1 MTSVTPA
8 LEGIRSEEVATLGPV
23 RPVIRAAAAVAVEI
37 GWVTAHLVTYPLGLR
52 RDTGDDV
59 DPRVFTTDRMSIAER
74 SLLAADVSAAATPI
88 VLIHGM
94 VDNRTIFAMLRR
106 GLRRRGFSCIRTFS
120 YGPQTS
126 DVRDAASSLGGF
138 VEALCEQTGADK
150 VHIVG
155 HSLGGL
161 IARYYVQ
168 RGGSPR
174 VHTLVTLGTPHLGTR
189 TAALVPHPLIRQ
201 MRPDSETIAELA
213 APAPGCT
220 TEFIAFYS
228 DVDQMIIPADNA
240 RIEHPDLHAVNI
252 RAPGLGHLS
261 LPISRRIVH
270 QICTT
275 LAGQQGADEA
285 VVMPGLGI
293 PGYRSGAELG

>member
-1 MTSVTPA
+1 MGPLRPA
-8 LEGIRSEEVATLGPV
+8 V
-23 RPVIRAAAAVAVEI
+23 RVFSALAVEI
-37 GWVTAHLVTYPLGLR
+37 GWMATHLATYPLGLL
-52 RDTGDDV
+52 RDAGDDV
-59 DPRVFTTDRMSIAER
+59 DPRVFGTNHMSLAQR

-168 RGGSPR
+168 VCGGSDR
-174 VHTLVTLGTPHLGTR
+174 VESVVTLGTPHQGTV
-189 TAALVPHPLIRQ
+189 AAWLVPHHMVRQ
-201 MRPDSETIAELA
+201 LLPDSEILAELA
-213 APAPGCT
+213 APAPDCT
-220 TEFIAFYS
+220 TRFVAFYS
-228 DVDQMIIPADNA
+228 DVDQMVIPADHG
-240 RIEHPDLHAVNI
+240 RLEHPDLHAENVLVH
-252 RAPGLGHLS
+252 GLGHLS
-261 LPISRRIVH
+261 LPISGRIVH
-270 QICTT
+270 HIGTT
-275 LAGQQGADEA
+275 LAGVAGQRTGVTRHRAGPP
-285 VVMPGLGI
+285 VVHRAGQRGSHPAAGSASVG
-293 PGYRSGAELG
+293 R